1 MTKGKLELSSSL
13 ICEAATIDLQNR
25 AVIYGVFNQINA
37 KVVPATHPQF
47 SVICIWEGETGGKH
61 EEEIKIISPSGK
73 VIASSLKMGFEM
85 KGSEA
90 RLISQFNLMR
100 FEEFG
105 KYKVEISLDGGKV
118 KDLHLD
124 VIKVKEES

>member
-1 MTKGKLELSSSL
+1 MKDKKVELQTAL
-13 ICEAATIDLQNR
+13 ICEAATVDMQNR

-37 KVVPATHPQF
+37 KTVPATHPQF
-47 SVICIWEGETGGKH
+47 AIFCIWEGETGGKY
-61 EEEIKIISPSGK
+61 EEEIKIVSPSGK
-73 VIASSLKMGFEM
+73 AIAQSPKMTFEM
-85 KGSEA
+85 NASQA

-105 KYKVEISLDGGKV
+105 SYKVEISLDGKLE
-118 KDLHLD
+118 KSISLE